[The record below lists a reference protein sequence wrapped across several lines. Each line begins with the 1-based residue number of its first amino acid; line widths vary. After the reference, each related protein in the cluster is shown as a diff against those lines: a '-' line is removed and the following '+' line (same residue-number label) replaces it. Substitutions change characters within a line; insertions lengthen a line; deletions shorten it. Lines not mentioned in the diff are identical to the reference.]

1 MFAIEH
7 AGIEPDLMTMAK
19 SLAGGFPLAA
29 VVGKAHIMDA
39 PGPGGLGGT
48 YAGSPIACAAAL
60 AVLEAIE
67 QEGLCERAVAVG
79 ELMAGTLRGLAR
91 EITAIG
97 EVRNLGAMV
106 AMELVKNGDAHQ
118 PDADLTKALTKL
130 AAEKGL
136 VLLSCGLYG
145 NVVRFLV
152 PLTASDA
159 VIREGLAIVA
169 DSLRELAG
177 ATARTAVN
185 A

>member
-1 MFAIEH
+1 
-7 AGIEPDLMTMAK
+7 
-19 SLAGGFPLAA
+19 
-29 VVGKAHIMDA
+29 
-39 PGPGGLGGT
+39 
-48 YAGSPIACAAAL
+48 
-60 AVLEAIE
+60 
-67 QEGLCERAVAVG
+67 
-79 ELMAGTLRGLAR
+79 
-91 EITAIG
+91 
-97 EVRNLGAMV
+97 MV
-106 AMELVKNGDAHQ
+106 AMELVKNGDPHQ